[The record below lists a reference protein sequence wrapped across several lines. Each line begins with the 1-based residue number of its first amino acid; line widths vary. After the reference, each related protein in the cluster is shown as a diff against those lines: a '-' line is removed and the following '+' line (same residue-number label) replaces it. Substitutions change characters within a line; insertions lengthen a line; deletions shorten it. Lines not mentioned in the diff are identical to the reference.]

1 MPGRLQDKVALV
13 TGGSR
18 GIGRA
23 TALAMAREGARVVVA
38 SRGSAEG
45 EDTVR
50 LITAAGGVA
59 TFMQTD
65 VTQSTEVVALIT
77 QTVKTYGRLDCAFN
91 NAGYEGMR
99 VPTADIPEE
108 DWERTIRTNLTGV
121 WLCMKY
127 AIPQMLK
134 HGGGVIV
141 NMSSVVG
148 HVGLPGIAPAL
159 VASHHGIIGLTRQA
173 AVEYARHGIRVNAV
187 CPTVTRTPRFD
198 RVHGG
203 TPEVEA
209 CMAARNPSGRIGESA
224 DAAEAVVW
232 LCSDAASFVVGHTLV
247 VDGGV
252 LAQ

>member
-1 MPGRLQDKVALV
+1 
-13 TGGSR
+13 
-18 GIGRA
+18 
-23 TALAMAREGARVVVA
+23 MAREGARVVVA

-91 NAGYEGMR
+91 NAGYEMR

-134 HGGGVIV
+134 QGGGVIV

-187 CPTVTRTPRFD
+187 S
-198 RVHGG
+198 HGD
-203 TPEVEA
+203 TH
-209 CMAARNPSGRIGESA
+209 AA
-224 DAAEAVVW
+224 
-232 LCSDAASFVVGHTLV
+232 F
-247 VDGGV
+247 
-252 LAQ
+252 

>member
-134 HGGGVIV
+134 QGGGVIV

-148 HVGLPGIAPAL
+148 HVGLPGIAPASWPATTAL
-159 VASHHGIIGLTRQA
+159 
-173 AVEYARHGIRVNAV
+173 
-187 CPTVTRTPRFD
+187 
-198 RVHGG
+198 
-203 TPEVEA
+203 
-209 CMAARNPSGRIGESA
+209 SA
-224 DAAEAVVW
+224 
-232 LCSDAASFVVGHTLV
+232 
-247 VDGGV
+247 
-252 LAQ
+252 

>member
-1 MPGRLQDKVALV
+1 M
-13 TGGSR
+13 
-18 GIGRA
+18 
-23 TALAMAREGARVVVA
+23 VA

-127 AIPQMLK
+127 AIPQMLTQ
-134 HGGGVIV
+134 GGGVIV

-187 CPTVTRTPRFD
+187 S
-198 RVHGG
+198 HGD
-203 TPEVEA
+203 TH
-209 CMAARNPSGRIGESA
+209 AA
-224 DAAEAVVW
+224 
-232 LCSDAASFVVGHTLV
+232 F
-247 VDGGV
+247 
-252 LAQ
+252 

>member
-1 MPGRLQDKVALV
+1 MAGQLQDKVTIV
-13 TGGSR
+13 TGGGR

-23 TALAMAREGARVVVA
+23 TALAMAREGAKVVIA
-38 SRGSAEG
+38 SRSVAEG
-45 EDTVR
+45 EDTMQ
-50 LITAAGGVA
+50 LIVNRGGEALFVK
-59 TFMQTD
+59 TD
-65 VTQSTEVVALIT
+65 VTQTAEIAALIAT
-77 QTVKTYGRLDCAFN
+77 TVKTYGRLDCAFN

-99 VPTADIPEE
+99 VPTAEVPEE

-127 AIPQMLK
+127 AIPQMLTQ
-134 HGGGVIV
+134 GGGVIV

-148 HVGLPGIAPAL
+148 YVGLPGIAPAL

-198 RVHGG
+198 RLHGG
-203 TPEVEA
+203 NPEVVA
-209 CMAARNPSGRIGESA
+209 RMAARNPSGRIGEA
-224 DAAEAVVW
+224 EDVAEAVVW